1 MPTKEWSHTC
11 TSADS
16 GCCCAVIAT
25 ELKEVFPE
33 YLSDARHCAL
43 HSARLISCFPHSNGK
58 MKDDVTS
65 PVFTRR
71 KPRLRSRSNCLASST
86 QLPTVEQPSHT
97 AISLPEP
104 ASNHYVLSHSKT
116 FCISMN
122 WFGPSTPEAVG
133 TSLMCFFWGGNLF
146 L

>member
-1 MPTKEWSHTC
+1 MKKEWLHTYP
-11 TSADS
+11 SAAS
-16 GCCCAVIAT
+16 GCCWAVIAT
-25 ELKEVFPE
+25 EFKEVFTE
-33 YLSDARHCAL
+33 YLFDARHSAL
-43 HSARLISCFPHSNGK
+43 HSARLISCFPHSNDN
-58 MKDDVTS
+58 MKDDITS

-71 KPRLRSRSNCLASST
+71 KPRIRIKSNCLAFT

-104 ASNHYVLSHSKT
+104 ASNHSVLSHSKT

-122 WFGPSTPEAVG
+122 WFGPSTPETVG